1 MKVCVKCGEGEV
13 TDCLCVCVCVLG
25 GWGVQWR
32 VIQGCRW
39 ANICL
44 IFT

>member
-1 MKVCVKCGEGEV
+1 MKVCVLCGEDEV
-13 TDCLCVCVCVLG
+13 TDFLCLCVCVCW

-32 VIQGCRW
+32 VIQGC
-39 ANICL
+39 L